1 MRRAN
6 LYSGIVLAVVAIV
19 MLLAVIPWQIEEGP
33 NGMMS
38 PRLVPYLM
46 MGAMLGLSVLLI
58 VTNLSGRDAAVMQD
72 DANPFS
78 QEEMKGLAKIA
89 GVFALAIALFLW
101 VSPLA
106 AGAGLI
112 IGSLV
117 VLGERRPLVILG
129 MPAALLFALWI
140 LFYKILGTAIV

>member
-72 DANPFS
+72 DTNPFS

>member
-6 LYSGIVLAVVAIV
+6 LYSGIVLAVVASV

-72 DANPFS
+72 DTNPFS